1 MVLLDENFLPVQEVS
16 QSSQREDQFN
26 QSQEASLKDGLDP
39 YNVCEVD
46 HGPQRILQRSAASSS
61 AGHDGSQIC
70 AEQKNFLR
78 SQGKAG
84 HHLVP
89 THLAIVIQ
97 VLRKK

>member
-26 QSQEASLKDGLDP
+26 QNKEASLKDGLDH

-46 HGPQRILQRSAASSS
+46 HGPPRTLQRSAASSS

-70 AEQKNFLR
+70 AEQTNLLR
-78 SQGKAG
+78 SQGKASR
-84 HHLVP
+84 HLVP
-89 THLAIVIQ
+89 THLAIVIE
-97 VLRKK
+97 VLLKK